1 MSHIS
6 QNKTI
11 ISKVHEG
18 LLQEAIELIAQAEQ
32 GVTVTQAIKDYGMN
46 DIRVDLAIFTPKLP
60 RGLGLN
66 WRNKSGLEFTG
77 DSWNA
82 DVEFQRVQKLILLTY
97 QTLGVQ
103 KSLTMM
109 GYQVE
114 TQQPNAST
122 VRLEAVHA

>member
-6 QNKTI
+6 ENRTV
-11 ISKVHEG
+11 ISNVHEG
-18 LLQEAIELIAQAEQ
+18 LLQEALELIAQVEP
-32 GVTVTQAIKDYGMN
+32 GITITQTIKDYGMN
-46 DIRVDLAIFTPKLP
+46 DIKVDLAIFNKKLR

-66 WRNKSGLEFTG
+66 WKGKNGLVFTG
-77 DSWNA
+77 DSWDA
-82 DVEFQRVQKLILLTY
+82 DAEFQRMQKLILLTY

-114 TQQPNAST
+114 TQQPNANT